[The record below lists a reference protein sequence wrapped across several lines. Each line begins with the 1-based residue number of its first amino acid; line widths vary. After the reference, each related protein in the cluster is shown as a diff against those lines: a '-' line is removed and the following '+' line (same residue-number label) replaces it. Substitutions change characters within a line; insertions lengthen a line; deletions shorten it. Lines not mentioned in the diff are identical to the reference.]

1 MSLQLPSK
9 KAIMQRIIDRHVQ
22 LITQSNDCCLLTFSE
37 MKTRF
42 ERAWDLIEFTR
53 NPEEILFLHPDGS
66 SFAERSPWIQF
77 YTHPTNTPLYHQ
89 KVRLLHINKD
99 GRIFDNQCPMFYQ
112 KKQALFLQLINV
124 PKKKELKKF
133 VETMRDFCIFPGE
146 EEAGSL
152 SVKYKKIIGT
162 EIHNF
167 LFPIKAIPS
176 QETKEEDARIE
187 KAIREINMEYLW
199 QKKLS
204 LQNLVELYRKR
215 EMKMHDLATLYR
227 HTAHASEIL
236 LDSEDFNIKKMYRD
250 MAVID
255 AQKGGDGKISDTREF
270 NDVIGEKNALDI
282 KMFVPAYRIYGHF
295 ALCCLEFFLVIK
307 EKKSLEQC
315 KACKRYYE
323 KNHGNQTYCSLK
335 CKKKGSNERS
345 RKYRRNKTK

>member
-9 KAIMQRIIDRHVQ
+9 KAIMPRIIDRHIQ

-77 YTHPTNTPLYHQ
+77 YMYPTNTPLYHQ

-112 KKQALFLQLINV
+112 KKQDLFLQLINV

-133 VETMRDFCIFPGE
+133 VETMRDFSIFPE
-146 EEAGSL
+146 EEDAGL
-152 SVKYKKIIGT
+152 LLIKYKRIIGT

-167 LFPIKAIPS
+167 LFPIKAPLS

-204 LQNLVELYRKR
+204 LQSLVELYRKG
-215 EMKMHDLATLYR
+215 EMKMRDLATLYR
-227 HTAHASEIL
+227 YTAHASEIL
-236 LDSEDFNIKKMYRD
+236 LDSEDFNIKKINKD
-250 MAVID
+250 MD
-255 AQKGGDGKISDTREF
+255 ALGDGAVSDTREF
-270 NDVIGEKNALDI
+270 RDVIGGKSMLNV
-282 KMFVPAYRIYGHF
+282 KMLVPAYRIYGHF
-295 ALCCLEFFLVIK
+295 ALCCLEFFLLIK
-307 EKKSLEQC
+307 QKKGIEQC

-345 RKYRRNKTK
+345 RKYRRNKRK